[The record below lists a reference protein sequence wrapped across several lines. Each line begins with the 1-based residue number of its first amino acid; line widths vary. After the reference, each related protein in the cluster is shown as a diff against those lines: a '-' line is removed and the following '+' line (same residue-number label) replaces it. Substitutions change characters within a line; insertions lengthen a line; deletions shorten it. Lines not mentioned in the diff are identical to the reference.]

1 MKKLLTLA
9 IVATGTAGFATASLA
24 EGCNWG
30 AKASLEMA
38 EGDHTPVPETPAV
51 DLTETTTD
59 EGTLQTAQAPETST
73 TE

>member
-38 EGDHTPVPETPAV
+38 EGDHSPVPETPVVAE
-51 DLTETTTD
+51 TETTTED
-59 EGTLQTAQAPETST
+59 GTMQTAQAPETSS